1 MKRLKEIFELMIVIL
16 RFLEELMRF
25 LKGKR
30 RWTEA
35 GHGPFPNGRAHI
47 KTWLP

>member
-16 RFLEELMRF
+16 RLLEELMRF

-30 RWTEA
+30 R
-35 GHGPFPNGRAHI
+35 
-47 KTWLP
+47 

>member
-16 RFLEELMRF
+16 RFLKELMRF

-30 RWTEA
+30 R
-35 GHGPFPNGRAHI
+35 
-47 KTWLP
+47 